1 MRYGW
6 PEIMATTAY
15 ANPADFFGTSV
26 PHAWSPTVRRSLFG
40 DVVLVVFLL
49 AQCFDGVFTYV
60 GVLTFGA
67 SIEANP
73 LIALLMAQFGH
84 GAALVGAKTVAAM
97 LGIALHLRHVHSAV
111 ALLAAF
117 YVAVAILPWM
127 AILFL

>member
-1 MRYGW
+1 
-6 PEIMATTAY
+6 MAPTAY
-15 ANPADFFGTSV
+15 GNPGDFFGTAV
-26 PHAWSPTVRRSLFG
+26 PHGWSRTARRSLFG

-73 LIALLMAQFGH
+73 LIAMLMTQFGH
-84 GAALVGAKTVAAM
+84 GAALVGAKAVAAM

-111 ALLAAF
+111 GLLAVF

-127 AILFL
+127 VILFL